1 MLNNTNL
8 SVEDY
13 IKKVLHECHITRTE
27 LDVEYFSYAT
37 ARMFNVSPERVL
49 QIIGEY
55 DFKWVLPL
63 KSRGS

>member
-1 MLNNTNL
+1 MLNDMGL
-8 SVEDY
+8 SAEEYV
-13 IKKVLHECHITRTE
+13 KKVLHECHITRTN

-55 DFKWVLPL
+55 DFK
-63 KSRGS
+63 